1 MGLQERRKIRDLQVT
16 VLPERSREIAKICG
30 QSIPYEVDWASLE
43 NDVDALNYLDNLSC
57 HRVSMALRAIC
68 MGDRGREAVRG
79 NLKLVR
85 LRNVP
90 DTSQLHIDFTNG
102 VLEMHCAY
110 AQRMSGMHSDDTI
123 RAVLLA
129 AM

>member
-16 VLPERSREIAKICG
+16 ILPERSREIAKICG

-90 DTSQLHIDFTNG
+90 DASQLHIHFSNG